1 MKKTLTF
8 IAIFLCAVISGC
20 SVAVISASSGSASDN
35 AGIEKIDDSK
45 AIIRYGRDAA
55 AGESSDEK
63 AFDAMTKY
71 CSPKDYKIMVSGEK
85 QSGENRFTKT
95 VVFECVNNI

>member
-8 IAIFLCAVISGC
+8 IAIFLCAVMSGC
-20 SVAVISASSGSASDN
+20 SVAVISASSGSGN

-45 AIIRYGRDAA
+45 AIIRYGRDAE
-55 AGESSDEK
+55 AGQSSDEK

-85 QSGENRFTKT
+85 PSGEKTFIKT
-95 VVFECVNNI
+95 VVFQCVNNI